1 MRSIDDDELFVTI
14 NNQVVTGDTD
24 INDDSSLPRS
34 ITVIAKCSSDYLKCL
49 KGIAYRYRYVVFKLH
64 GKGLKNT
71 CN

>member
-1 MRSIDDDELFVTI
+1 MRSIDDNELFVTI

-49 KGIAYRYRYVVFKLH
+49 KTIAYRYRYVVFKLH
-64 GKGLKNT
+64 ERV
-71 CN
+71 